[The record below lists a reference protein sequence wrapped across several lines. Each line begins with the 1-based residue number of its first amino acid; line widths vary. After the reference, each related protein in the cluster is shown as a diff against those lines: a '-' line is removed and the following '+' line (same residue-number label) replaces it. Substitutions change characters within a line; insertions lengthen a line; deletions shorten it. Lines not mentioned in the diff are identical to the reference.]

1 MATLTQQE
9 FLEIADLYPEG
20 VNIWCTDSA
29 PITVLG
35 VTVPFLDNEG
45 SEVKNIL
52 AQAQTIT
59 LPVDRD
65 PGATVELVITSRVI
79 RGVTPFRYYFF
90 EVTPK
95 NIQPYVTY
103 TPTEN
108 ETVQDGEVILL
119 PNIRGGSFYVSDYN
133 VTLNTAQNSR
143 ASEYILK
150 NTSITFADVQDSSY
164 SDTGWINARYEG
176 TQTNNLTYA
185 TIDSAIRGTS
195 LQGTYYPIQTPDTEI
210 ANIDVSERSYLE
222 YFHTSEQTYPLY
234 SLDTAPLF
242 YISPAANPSASQ
254 LIVYPE
260 GSNRPLKLYEPGDL
274 IKAGTSSEIIK
285 VVSIRRLTSN
295 NDYNLEVIRGWNNTV
310 RSAINN
316 NTKLYRINPIRM
328 FELEKSRPSPTRQ
341 GKVRLKDTGYIVYT
355 DALGYVVSGSTPTI

>member
-1 MATLTQQE
+1 MAALTQQE
-9 FLEIADLYPEG
+9 FLQIADLYPEG

-52 AQAQTIT
+52 AQTQTIT

-65 PGATVELVITSRVI
+65 PGATVELIVTSRVI

-95 NIQPYVTY
+95 NIQPYVTVD
-103 TPTEN
+103 PTQN

-119 PNIRGGSFYVSDYN
+119 PNIRGGSFFTSNYN

-164 SDTGWINARYEG
+164 SDTGWINARYQG

-234 SLDTAPLF
+234 SLDTTPLF
-242 YISPAANPSASQ
+242 NVSPATNPSASQ
-254 LIVYPE
+254 FTIYPE
-260 GSNRPLKLYEPGDL
+260 TSNRPLKLYEPGDL
-274 IKAGTSSEIIK
+274 IKAGTSSEILK
-285 VVSIRRLTSN
+285 VVSLTRLTSN
-295 NDYNLEVIRGWNNTV
+295 NDYNLEVVRGWNNTIK
-310 RSAINN
+310 SAINIS
-316 NTKLYRINPIRM
+316 TKLYRINPIRI

-341 GKVRLKDTGYIVYT
+341 GKVRLRDTGYIVYT